1 MKCIIDTNVP
11 VKASCDPATC
21 SLEELDMVNAC
32 IDFIHALIKDPDSK
46 IVLDMDR
53 EILGEYEHNVENKG
67 MGNQFFSWL
76 YTYVNQMDI
85 VADMIK
91 LEKEN
96 ESYVAFPDDKEL
108 EEFDLADRK
117 FVALARSHNEHP
129 PIIEAADGKWLQF
142 VEALKKYNIEIKFLD
157 MDYAQKMYVK
167 KIANKRSK
175 NV

>member
-1 MKCIIDTNVP
+1 
-11 VKASCDPATC
+11 
-21 SLEELDMVNAC
+21 
-32 IDFIHALIKDPDSK
+32 
-46 IVLDMDR
+46 MDR

-142 VEALKKYNIEIKFLD
+142 VEALKKYNVEIKFLD